1 MCSEIWCVKRLILAF
16 HDLHYMSTLRSLDSD
31 LWEQLTWRT
40 WQVDAKAVF
49 GPGYDPLQVVKDT
62 FNQQIDFI
70 CQLPHLNIM
79 KSWLLRHV
87 LQKRK
92 RYNDRESFLTNP
104 SACVMEGP
112 EMDQPQRQQ
121 PWARNSTCHR
131 SQGPRAD
138 LIRRLEVDLPQ
149 GARASTQNVQ
159 RKAGSWA
166 MGTWWSSSAPWDTM
180 GQLEVLDD
188 LGCAQQCWWN
198 CAKLIMA
205 RYCAYIYIYVY
216 IYTLYLHIYIYTHIY
231 IYIYIYI

>member
-121 PWARNSTCHR
+121 TWARNSTCHR
-131 SQGPRAD
+131 PQSWPDQTMPWGGPSPRSTREPTKCPTKSWELSKTWEPGEVHQHHGIPWGSLKSWMILDVPSNAD
-138 LIRRLEVDLPQ
+138 
-149 GARASTQNVQ
+149 
-159 RKAGSWA
+159 
-166 MGTWWSSSAPWDTM
+166 GTVP
-180 GQLEVLDD
+180 
-188 LGCAQQCWWN
+188 N
-198 CAKLIMA
+198 
-205 RYCAYIYIYVY
+205 
-216 IYTLYLHIYIYTHIY
+216 
-231 IYIYIYI
+231 